1 MWRSLDFAIPNVKL
15 FTDPLRFALANVK
28 LESLTLRGHRMT
40 FSHSSKESL
49 RPLTQRDKVDE
60 EFSHST
66 KESLRPLTQRDKVDE
81 EFSHSSKG
89 PLRPLTQRDK
99 VDEEELRLLG
109 GCRGVICRVP
119 GYIRH

>member
-1 MWRSLDFAIPNVKL
+1 
-15 FTDPLRFALANVK
+15 
-28 LESLTLRGHRMT
+28 MT

-49 RPLTQRDKVDE
+49 RPLTQRDKVDV

-66 KESLRPLTQRDKVDE
+66 KESLRTLTQRDKVDE